1 MAWYCCFPKKQEGGE
16 GGRGEGGGGRPFQ
29 CPKLCKKISTTKIK
43 DDKKSL
49 QLDSFK

>member
-1 MAWYCCFPKKQEGGE
+1 MPWYCCFPKKQEGGE
-16 GGRGEGGGGRPFQ
+16 GGKGGGGHLFQ

-49 QLDSFK
+49 QLVSFK